1 MLASHQRQKHIY
13 GLQNQSLYIIW
24 NIYIYPK
31 SLKIKVKW
39 KTLRRD
45 TNWNVMKIDTDCH
58 EKCPSDA
65 KWKRAVSRDQMGLRN
80 VLSQL
85 DWSDGI
91 LTRGGNC
98 HRFAN
103 NISKLILFY
112 KSCSVRNQVSLNF
125 ALKGLTSSNPLSE
138 PLMANSMVLICPTKA
153 PMCKISLSLKAA
165 RFVFRIV
172 C

>member
-1 MLASHQRQKHIY
+1 MPHI
-13 GLQNQSLYIIW
+13 NVK
-24 NIYIYPK
+24 NIFMGFKIRVCISFKTYIYPK

-91 LTRGGNC
+91 LTRGGNG